1 MTFVEHTL
9 ESAPAES
16 RRAMEQT
23 IKSLGH
29 LSPAVARL
37 ATSPHTLEGF
47 LGMSALFERTTLE
60 PVARE
65 VVIMTVATR
74 NACDL
79 CVNMHTGKLRGLGAP
94 EGLIAELREGKPLTD
109 ERLEAVREFTLAV
122 YATAGAVPDD
132 ALNAFLS
139 HGHTRQNA
147 LEVVLGIGAYTV
159 STFANRLTRASH

>member
-1 MTFVEHTL
+1 
-9 ESAPAES
+9 
-16 RRAMEQT
+16 MEGT
-23 IKSLGH
+23 IKSLGR

-37 ATSPHTLEGF
+37 AASPHTLEGF
-47 LGMSALFERTTLE
+47 LRMSALFERTTLD

-94 EGLIAELREGKPLTD
+94 EELMAELREGKPLTD
-109 ERLEAVREFTLAV
+109 ERLDAVREFTLAV
-122 YATAGAVPDD
+122 YATAGAVPDGT
-132 ALNAFLS
+132 LTAFLS
-139 HGHTRQNA
+139 HGHTHQNA

-159 STFANRLTRASH
+159 STFANRLTGASH

>member
-1 MTFVEHTL
+1 
-9 ESAPAES
+9 
-16 RRAMEQT
+16 MEGT
-23 IKSLGH
+23 IKKLGH

-47 LGMSALFERTTLE
+47 LRMSALFEGTTLE

-79 CVNMHTGKLRGLGAP
+79 CVNMHTARLRQLGAG
-94 EGLIAELREGKPLTD
+94 EELIAELREGKPLTD
-109 ERLEAVREFTLAV
+109 ERLDAVREFTLAV

-132 ALNAFLS
+132 TLNAFLA

-147 LEVVLGIGAYTV
+147 LEVVLGIGTYTV
-159 STFANRLTRASH
+159 STFANRLTGASH